1 MLVLLVLERTG
12 GLPARR
18 ISIQMEHTLQQL
30 GELLL
35 GAIPTVVLLLMLFGA
50 YRVLLGGPL
59 ERVLKERYARTEGA
73 LEQAKRD
80 IGASEGRTAEYEQRM
95 REARTA
101 IFTAMER
108 RRQQAMDARATAAAQ
123 ARTAADGRVK
133 QARAEIEKETEVAKS
148 GLQQE
153 AERLAGE
160 IIRAVLAQGS
170 APSPAGGAR

>member
-1 MLVLLVLERTG
+1 
-12 GLPARR
+12 
-18 ISIQMEHTLQQL
+18 MEHTLQQL

-59 ERVLKERYARTEGA
+59 ERVLKERYSRTEGA
-73 LEQAKRD
+73 LEQSKRD
-80 IGASEGRTAEYEQRM
+80 IAASEARTAEYEQRL

-108 RRQQAMDARATAAAQ
+108 RRQQALEARGAAAAQ
-123 ARTAADGRVK
+123 ARAAADGKVK
-133 QARAEIEKETEVAKS
+133 QARTEIEKETEIAKN

-160 IIRAVLAQGS
+160 IIRAVLAQGA
-170 APSPAGGAR
+170 APSAAGGAR

>member
-1 MLVLLVLERTG
+1 
-12 GLPARR
+12 
-18 ISIQMEHTLQQL
+18 MEHTLQQL

-35 GAIPTVVLLLMLFGA
+35 GAIPTVVLLLMLFGL

-59 ERVLKERYARTEGA
+59 ERVLKARYSLTEGA

-80 IGASEGRTAEYEQRM
+80 IAASEARTSEYEARL

-108 RRQQAMDARATAAAQ
+108 RRQQAIDARAVAAAQ
-123 ARTAADGRVK
+123 ARAAADGQVK
-133 QARAEIEKETEVAKS
+133 QARTEIEKETEVAKG
-148 GLQQE
+148 GLQHE

-160 IIRAVLAQGS
+160 IIRAVLAQGA
-170 APSPAGGAR
+170 APSAAGGAR